1 MMVGLGY
8 QDTDGVG
15 GRDGDILDAV
25 LLRDGFMEGI
35 SNSENSHLPPDS
47 LAYHCRNCR
56 AVSEIDFG
64 HSLGLNIPPDGR
76 LGGFSPGW
84 IAR

>member
-1 MMVGLGY
+1 MVGLGY

-64 HSLGLNIPPDGR
+64 HSHDLNIPPDGR